1 MNIDGQLKKQSTT
14 VTLVNPLPFQIIS
27 FFRPVDY
34 NIKLIP
40 LELIN
45 SHGDTIRKAKE
56 AVLIIIN
63 NTLERHGMNKRHK
76 TQSVFIC
83 IFFTIILIIFAPLF
97 LLYTY
102 LLFSLSTNQISA
114 YFNFYLAFSAP
125 EEGKFCLTKIL
136 GNKIFI

>member
-63 NTLERHGMNKRHK
+63 NTLERHGINKRHK

-83 IFFTIILIIFAPLF
+83 IFFTIILILFALLF
-97 LLYTY
+97 LLYRY

-114 YFNFYLAFSAP
+114 
-125 EEGKFCLTKIL
+125 FCLYCFKYCNRL
-136 GNKIFI
+136 FQFLLSFFSPWRR